1 MLSLFFHF
9 FVTRWQHPLNTFAA
23 VKSITVFLKKEMNKV
38 FSFIALAF
46 LGCGSAAAQQVNV
59 SNVQRPKLVVGIV
72 VDQMRWDYLYR
83 YQKRYG
89 EGGFKRLLNEGF
101 SCENTRIPY
110 VPSVTAIGHTSIWT
124 GSVPSIHGIAGN
136 NFVKDGKVVY
146 CTADDTVNPVGSDS
160 KAGKMSP
167 RNLWVTTIG
176 DELRLATNNRSKV
189 IGVALK
195 DRASILPAGHHANG
209 AFWFDDKSGKFITS
223 TFYMDKL
230 PEWVNK
236 FNKQKLPNKYLSKKW
251 ETLYPID
258 SYKESTSDD
267 NNYENGIV
275 EGEKAVLP
283 LDLPTLYKK
292 HGYKIL
298 RSTPFGCN
306 LTFDIAKAAIEG
318 ENLGRN
324 TDTDLLTISCSS
336 TDYIGHQVGVNAIE
350 TEDCYLRLDKALA
363 DFFAYLDQTVG
374 KGNYLTFLTADHGGV
389 NNATFLQDQRIPA
402 GIWNKKGLVD
412 ELNKSLKTKFNT
424 DKDLVKTIMNYQVFF
439 NTDIIEELGL
449 DYAAIKQVV
458 VDRLKK
464 DKDVHYAFDMEKT
477 SIESIPEELKFRAIN
492 GYNRERSGGV
502 QIVLKP
508 GHYDY
513 YSSKGTTHGAWN
525 PYDIHIPCLFMG
537 WGIQHGESAQPH
549 YMTDIAATVCAMLHI
564 QAPNGCIGTPIF

>member
-83 YQKRYG
+83 YYARYG
-89 EGGFKRLLNEGF
+89 EGGFKRMLGEGF
-101 SCENTRIPY
+101 CVENCKIPY
-110 VPSVTAIGHTSIWT
+110 IPSVTAIGHSSIWT

-136 NFVKDGKVVY
+136 NFVKDGKVVN

-236 FNKQKLPNKYLSKKW
+236 FNKQKLPNKYLSQKW

-267 NNYENGIV
+267 TNYENGIV

-298 RSTPFGCN
+298 RNTPFGCN

-412 ELNKSLKTKFNT
+412 ELNKNLKTKFNT
-424 DKDLVKTIMNYQVFF
+424 NKDLVKTIMNYQVFF

-449 DYAAIKQVV
+449 DYAAIKQAV

>member
-1 MLSLFFHF
+1 MAFNTAST
-9 FVTRWQHPLNTFAA
+9 VTPTSAKTAIHMVPRPMVARISTATF
-23 VKSITVFLKKEMNKV
+23 TPM
-38 FSFIALAF
+38 
-46 LGCGSAAAQQVNV
+46 
-59 SNVQRPKLVVGIV
+59 VVGIV
-72 VDQMRWDYLYR
+72 IDQMRWDYLYR
-83 YQKRYG
+83 YYARYG
-89 EGGFKRLLNEGF
+89 EGGFKRMLGEGF
-101 SCENTRIPY
+101 SVENCKIPY
-110 VPSVTAIGHTSIWT
+110 IPSVTAIGHTSIWT

-136 NFVKDGKVVY
+136 NFVKDGKVVN

-283 LDLPTLYKK
+283 LDLPALYKK

-298 RSTPFGCN
+298 RNTPFGCN

-402 GIWNKKGLVD
+402 GIWNKKEMTE
-412 ELNKSLKTKFNT
+412 ELNKVLKAKFNT
-424 DKDLVKTIMNYQVFF
+424 DKSLVKTIMNNQVFF
-439 NTDIIEELGL
+439 NTDIIEELSL
-449 DYAAIKQVV
+449 DYTAIKQTV

>member
-1 MLSLFFHF
+1 MDVVWIPCSVGSSLAAVIIV
-9 FVTRWQHPLNTFAA
+9 VTWFQYNLNTSAA
-23 VKSITVFLKKEMNKV
+23 LAVITVNGAELQLFRD
-38 FSFIALAF
+38 ALDRG
-46 LGCGSAAAQQVNV
+46 LLHVE
-59 SNVQRPKLVVGIV
+59 GIV
-72 VDQMRWDYLYR
+72 HVLVFLQ
-83 YQKRYG
+83 
-89 EGGFKRLLNEGF
+89 
-101 SCENTRIPY
+101 
-110 VPSVTAIGHTSIWT
+110 SVYYH
-124 GSVPSIHGIAGN
+124 
-136 NFVKDGKVVY
+136 
-146 CTADDTVNPVGSDS
+146 
-160 KAGKMSP
+160 
-167 RNLWVTTIG
+167 
-176 DELRLATNNRSKV
+176 
-189 IGVALK
+189 
-195 DRASILPAGHHANG
+195 
-209 AFWFDDKSGKFITS
+209 
-223 TFYMDKL
+223 
-230 PEWVNK
+230 
-236 FNKQKLPNKYLSKKW
+236 
-251 ETLYPID
+251 
-258 SYKESTSDD
+258 
-267 NNYENGIV
+267 
-275 EGEKAVLP
+275 
-283 LDLPTLYKK
+283 
-292 HGYKIL
+292 
-298 RSTPFGCN
+298 

>member
-1 MLSLFFHF
+1 
-9 FVTRWQHPLNTFAA
+9 
-23 VKSITVFLKKEMNKV
+23 
-38 FSFIALAF
+38 
-46 LGCGSAAAQQVNV
+46 
-59 SNVQRPKLVVGIV
+59 
-72 VDQMRWDYLYR
+72 
-83 YQKRYG
+83 
-89 EGGFKRLLNEGF
+89 
-101 SCENTRIPY
+101 
-110 VPSVTAIGHTSIWT
+110 
-124 GSVPSIHGIAGN
+124 
-136 NFVKDGKVVY
+136 
-146 CTADDTVNPVGSDS
+146 
-160 KAGKMSP
+160 
-167 RNLWVTTIG
+167 
-176 DELRLATNNRSKV
+176 
-189 IGVALK
+189 
-195 DRASILPAGHHANG
+195 
-209 AFWFDDKSGKFITS
+209 
-223 TFYMDKL
+223 MDKL

-424 DKDLVKTIMNYQVFF
+424 NKDLIKTIMNYQVFF

-449 DYAAIKQVV
+449 DYAAIKQAV

-477 SIESIPEELKFRAIN
+477 SIESIPEKLKFRAIN

>member
-1 MLSLFFHF
+1 
-9 FVTRWQHPLNTFAA
+9 
-23 VKSITVFLKKEMNKV
+23 MNKV
-38 FSFIALAF
+38 FSFILMAF
-46 LGCGSAAAQQVNV
+46 LGCGSVAAQQVNA

-83 YQKRYG
+83 YYARYG
-89 EGGFKRLLNEGF
+89 EGGFKRMLGEGF
-101 SCENTRIPY
+101 SVENCKIPY
-110 VPSVTAIGHTSIWT
+110 IPSVTAIGHSSIWT

-298 RSTPFGCN
+298 RNTPFGCN

-424 DKDLVKTIMNYQVFF
+424 NKDLVKTIMNYQVFF

-449 DYAAIKQVV
+449 DYAAIKQAV

-537 WGIQHGESAQPH
+537 WGIQHGKSAQPH
-549 YMTDIAATVCAMLHI
+549 YMTDIAATICAMLHI

>member
-1 MLSLFFHF
+1 
-9 FVTRWQHPLNTFAA
+9 
-23 VKSITVFLKKEMNKV
+23 MNKIIKLIFV
-38 FSFIALAF
+38 LCCFCGIAQ
-46 LGCGSAAAQQVNV
+46 AQP
-59 SNVQRPKLVVGIV
+59 QRPKLVVGIV
-72 VDQMRWDYLYR
+72 IDQMRWDYLYR
-83 YQKRYG
+83 YYARYG
-89 EGGFKRLLNEGF
+89 EGGFKRMLGEGF
-101 SCENTRIPY
+101 SVENCKIPY
-110 VPSVTAIGHTSIWT
+110 IPSVTAIGHTSIWT

-439 NTDIIEELGL
+439 NTGIIEELGL

-464 DKDVHYAFDMEKT
+464 DKDVHYAFDMEKI

-537 WGIQHGESAQPH
+537 WGILITAKPKAHAFKNEMCFPLTKTKCELKKHPNSKFECFFNDFNRTKTSLFLPFPSKLIQ
-549 YMTDIAATVCAMLHI
+549 DNLVCVLEL
-564 QAPNGCIGTPIF
+564 QE